1 MAILQ
6 QTDVGDANVD
16 DTPKRPVTDTGEESG
31 PTVLEEVIDR
41 ATARI
46 ELQKE
51 IAGR

>member
-6 QTDVGDANVD
+6 QTDVGDANVNEA
-16 DTPKRPVTDTGEESG
+16 PKRTATETGVEKG

-41 ATARI
+41 ATARN